1 MKPVIGVT
9 GPDHGGTAAWYFTRR
24 AIRRA
29 GGAAVRIRPGRPR
42 DLAGLDGLV
51 VGGGADV
58 DPGLYGEQ
66 EQKPLRALRNRE
78 PSLARL
84 AMHLALFPLIYLP
97 RRLLSTHRSSGG
109 DKARDD
115 MESRLLRAAL
125 KRGLPILG
133 ICRGAQILNVV
144 SGGSLYQDL
153 SDFYVETPNART
165 IWPLK
170 RVHLAR
176 DSRLAHILGTTNCAV
191 NSLHNQ
197 AIREPGHELRPV
209 AFESNSVIQA
219 IEHVRLPCVFGV
231 QWHPEY
237 LPQREEQRR
246 LFRKLVDC
254 AREGAVRSS
263 ERECGVD

>member
-9 GPDHGGTAAWYFTRR
+9 GPDRGGTAAWYFTKR

-29 GGAAVRIRPGRPR
+29 GGSAVRIRPGRPR
-42 DLAGLDGLV
+42 DLDGLDGLV

-66 EQKPLRALRNRE
+66 VRQPLRALRRRE
-78 PSLARL
+78 PSLGRL
-84 AMHLALFPLIYLP
+84 FIHLALFPLIYLS
-97 RRLLSTHRSSGG
+97 RRLLSTHRGSGG
-109 DKARDD
+109 DKTRDAL
-115 MESRLLRAAL
+115 ESRLLRAAL
-125 KRGLPILG
+125 NQGLPILG
-133 ICRGAQILNVV
+133 ICRGAQMLNVV

-170 RVHLAR
+170 RVRVAA
-176 DSRLAHILGTTNCAV
+176 DSRLAHVLGTTDCAV

-197 AIREPGHELRPV
+197 AIREPGDELRPV

-237 LPQREEQRR
+237 LPQREEQHR

-254 AREGAVRSS
+254 AREGASQ
-263 ERECGVD
+263 GG